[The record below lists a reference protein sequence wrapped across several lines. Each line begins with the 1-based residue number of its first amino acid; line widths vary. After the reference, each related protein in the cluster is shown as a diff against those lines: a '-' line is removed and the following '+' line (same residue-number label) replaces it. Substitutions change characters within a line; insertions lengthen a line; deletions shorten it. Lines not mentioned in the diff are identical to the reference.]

1 MNQMNN
7 QKHFLIEH
15 WKAMGISKKVLGAFM
30 ETDRKNFVLE
40 NYRDSAYDDIA
51 LPIIVGQT
59 ISQPTTVII
68 MTNALELKETDKVL
82 EVGAGSGYQ
91 AALIANI
98 VKKGFVYTTEFFQ
111 PLIEFAEDNLKKEG
125 IKNARVIRWD
135 GSAGYEKEAPYD
147 KIIVTA
153 ACPRIPPLLLEQLK
167 VNGIMVCPVG
177 SRYSQE
183 MLRIKKTEEG
193 PRVKNLG
200 DFIFVPLRGK
210 YGFE

>member
-7 QKHFLIEH
+7 QKHFLIER
-15 WKAMGISKKVLGAFM
+15 WKSIGIDKKVLDAFM
-30 ETDRKNFVLE
+30 KTKRENFVLE
-40 NYRDSAYDDIA
+40 NFKDEAYSDCA
-51 LPIIVGQT
+51 LPIVMGQT

-98 VKKGFVYTTEFFQ
+98 VKKGFVYTTEFYQ
-111 PLIEFAEDNLKKEG
+111 PLVEFALDNLKKES
-125 IKNARVIRWD
+125 IRNAKIINCD
-135 GSAGYEKEAPYD
+135 GSKGYEKEVPYD

-153 ACPRIPPLLLEQLK
+153 ACPSIPQPLIEQLK
-167 VNGIMVCPVG
+167 TGGIIVCPVG
-177 SRYSQE
+177 NRWSQE
-183 MLRIKKTEEG
+183 MLKGIKTKESLKI
-193 PRVKNLG
+193 KNLG
-200 DFIFVPLRGK
+200 SFIFVPLRGK